1 MLPSKYAPGGLS
13 SEESSKTVTVGRRRP
28 MKPVNYV
35 LKTIESR
42 VNLAADKSSEDIEM
56 VPMDDVLEVEA
67 ISDYVVHRRNQ
78 GLTSDEV
85 MDLDLEASPCSPS
98 ALDYAYLV
106 VDTNFLL
113 SHLNIL
119 DDLKKTGLEY
129 MLKVAIPMAAIKE
142 LDGLKKSTKI
152 SDLDGELSGKSVGH
166 LARWANDW
174 IYAALA
180 TNSDTVVGQK
190 MSQVID
196 KFATQDD
203 AILDCCLFYQK
214 TYPNSLVVL
223 LSNDKNLCMKA
234 LTNEVLTVSYRRNM
248 TAKLIGEMVLNEN
261 QRRNVQLPRLPIEL
275 LDQLHNHSQ
284 TPEPVPIQPVELNG
298 HVTADQVQ
306 HINKIILSE
315 IQKLTI
321 SAVDKC
327 MRTAYGD
334 DLDLIRDYERSNIQ
348 NFKDIVGVLELFWLP
363 VFSSH
368 FHGSKISFRKS
379 HYQEYSKF
387 AQVPHNQA
395 DLIEFVG
402 FWLEILKRIYEKE
415 MNLTE
420 INALAQL
427 IQRWRN
433 LAQNLN

>member
-1 MLPSKYAPGGLS
+1 MLPSKYALGGLS
-13 SEESSKTVTVGRRRP
+13 SEQSSKTVTVGRRRP
-28 MKPVNYV
+28 VKPVNYV

-56 VPMDDVLEVEA
+56 VPMDDFLEVEA

-85 MDLDLEASPCSPS
+85 MDLDLEDAHVSPS

-119 DDLKKTGLEY
+119 DDLKKTGLKY
-129 MLKVAIPMAAIKE
+129 KLKVVVPMAAIKE
-142 LDGLKKSTKI
+142 LDGLKKSTRI
-152 SDLDGELSGKSVGH
+152 ADLDGELSGKSVGH

-180 TNSDTVVGQK
+180 TNSDSVVGQK

-214 TYPNSLVVL
+214 TYPSSLVVL

-234 LTNEVLTVSYRRNM
+234 LTNEVLTVSYRPKM

-261 QRRNVQLPRLPIEL
+261 QRRNVQLPRLPIDL

-284 TPEPVPIQPVELNG
+284 TPEPVAMELNN
-298 HVTADQVQ
+298 HVKADQD
-306 HINKIILSE
+306 IKNIILSE

-321 SAVDKC
+321 GAVDKC

-334 DLDLIRDYERSNIQ
+334 DLDLIRDYERSNIR
-348 NFKDIVGVLELFWLP
+348 NLNDVLRVLELFWLP
-363 VFSSH
+363 VFSSYLKR
-368 FHGSKISFRKS
+368 SKISFQKS
-379 HYQEYSKF
+379 RVQKNTKF
-387 AQVPHNQA
+387 AEVPHNQA
-395 DLIEFVG
+395 DLIAFVG

-415 MNLTE
+415 MNQTE
-420 INALAQL
+420 NNALAQL
-427 IQRWRN
+427 TQRWRN
-433 LAQNLN
+433 LAQNSG

>member
-13 SEESSKTVTVGRRRP
+13 SEQSSKTVTVGRRRP
-28 MKPVNYV
+28 VKPVNYV

-56 VPMDDVLEVEA
+56 VPMDDFLEVEA

-85 MDLDLEASPCSPS
+85 MDLDLEDAHVSPS

-119 DDLKKTGLEY
+119 DDLKKTGLAY
-129 MLKVAIPMAAIKE
+129 KLKVIVPMAAIKE
-142 LDGLKKSTKI
+142 LDGLKKSTRI
-152 SDLDGELSGKSVGH
+152 ADLDGELSGKSVGH

-214 TYPNSLVVL
+214 TYPSSLVVL

-234 LTNEVLTVSYRRNM
+234 LTNEVLTVSYRPKM

-261 QRRNVQLPRLPIEL
+261 QRRNVQLPRLPIDL

-284 TPEPVPIQPVELNG
+284 TPEPIAVQPMELNN
-298 HVTADQVQ
+298 HVMADQVQ
-306 HINKIILSE
+306 DNKNIILSE

-321 SAVDKC
+321 GAVDKC

-334 DLDLIRDYERSNIQ
+334 DLDLIRDYERSNIRD
-348 NFKDIVGVLELFWLP
+348 FKDVVRVLELFWLP
-363 VFSSH
+363 VFSSY
-368 FHGSKISFRKS
+368 FHRSKISFHKS
-379 HYQEYSKF
+379 RYSKF
-387 AQVPHNQA
+387 AEVPHKQA

-415 MNLTE
+415 MNQTE
-420 INALAQL
+420 NNALAQL
-427 IQRWRN
+427 TQRWRN
-433 LAQNLN
+433 LAQNHV

>member
-1 MLPSKYAPGGLS
+1 MLPSKYALGGLS
-13 SEESSKTVTVGRRRP
+13 SEQSSKTVTVGRRRP
-28 MKPVNYV
+28 VKPVNYV

-42 VNLAADKSSEDIEM
+42 VNSAADKSSEDIEM
-56 VPMDDVLEVEA
+56 VPMDDFSEVEA

-85 MDLDLEASPCSPS
+85 MDLDLEDAHVSPS

-119 DDLKKTGLEY
+119 DDLKKTGSKY
-129 MLKVAIPMAAIKE
+129 KLKVVVPMAAIKE
-142 LDGLKKSTKI
+142 LDGLKKSTRI
-152 SDLDGELSGKSVGH
+152 ADLDGELSGKSVGH

-180 TNSDTVVGQK
+180 TNSDSVVGQK

-214 TYPNSLVVL
+214 TYPSSLVVL

-234 LTNEVLTVSYRRNM
+234 LTNEVLTVSYRPKM

-261 QRRNVQLPRLPIEL
+261 QRRNVQSPRSPIDL

-284 TPEPVPIQPVELNG
+284 TPEPVAMESNN
-298 HVTADQVQ
+298 HVKADQD
-306 HINKIILSE
+306 IKNIISSE

-321 SAVDKC
+321 GAVDKC

-334 DLDLIRDYERSNIQ
+334 DLDLIRDYERSNIR
-348 NFKDIVGVLELFWLP
+348 NLNDVLRVLELFWLP
-363 VFSSH
+363 VFSSYLKR
-368 FHGSKISFRKS
+368 SKISFQKS
-379 HYQEYSKF
+379 RVQENTKF
-387 AQVPHNQA
+387 AEVPHNQA
-395 DLIEFVG
+395 DLIAFVG
-402 FWLEILKRIYEKE
+402 FWSEILKRIYEKE
-415 MNLTE
+415 MNQTE
-420 INALAQL
+420 NNALAQL
-427 IQRWRN
+427 TQRWRN
-433 LAQNLN
+433 LAQNSG

>member
-1 MLPSKYAPGGLS
+1 MLPSKYALGGLS
-13 SEESSKTVTVGRRRP
+13 SEQSSKTVTVGRRRP
-28 MKPVNYV
+28 VKPVNYV

-56 VPMDDVLEVEA
+56 VPMDDFLEVEA

-85 MDLDLEASPCSPS
+85 MDLDLEDAHVSPS

-119 DDLKKTGLEY
+119 DDLKKTGLKY
-129 MLKVAIPMAAIKE
+129 KLKVVVPMAAIKE
-142 LDGLKKSTKI
+142 LDGLKKSTRI
-152 SDLDGELSGKSVGH
+152 ADLDGELSGKSVGH

-180 TNSDTVVGQK
+180 TNSDSVVGQK

-214 TYPNSLVVL
+214 TYPSSLVVL

-234 LTNEVLTVSYRRNM
+234 LTNEVLTVSYRPKM

-261 QRRNVQLPRLPIEL
+261 QRRNVQLPRLPIDL

-284 TPEPVPIQPVELNG
+284 TPEPVAMELNN
-298 HVTADQVQ
+298 HVKADQD
-306 HINKIILSE
+306 IKNIILSE

-321 SAVDKC
+321 GAVDKC

-334 DLDLIRDYERSNIQ
+334 DLDLIRDYERSNIR
-348 NFKDIVGVLELFWLP
+348 NLNDVLRVLELFWLP
-363 VFSSH
+363 VFSSYLKR
-368 FHGSKISFRKS
+368 SKISFQKS
-379 HYQEYSKF
+379 RVQENTKF
-387 AQVPHNQA
+387 AEVPHNQA
-395 DLIEFVG
+395 DLIAFVG

-415 MNLTE
+415 MNQTE
-420 INALAQL
+420 NNALAQL
-427 IQRWRN
+427 TQRWRN
-433 LAQNLN
+433 LAQNSG

>member
-13 SEESSKTVTVGRRRP
+13 SEQSSKTVTVGRRRP
-28 MKPVNYV
+28 VKPVNYV

-56 VPMDDVLEVEA
+56 VPMDDFLEVEA

-85 MDLDLEASPCSPS
+85 MDLDLEDAHVSPS

-119 DDLKKTGLEY
+119 DDLKKTGLKY
-129 MLKVAIPMAAIKE
+129 KLKVVVPMAAIKE
-142 LDGLKKSTKI
+142 LDGLKKSTRI
-152 SDLDGELSGKSVGH
+152 ADLDGELSGKSVGH

-180 TNSDTVVGQK
+180 TNSDSVVGQK

-214 TYPNSLVVL
+214 TYPRSLVVL

-234 LTNEVLTVSYRRNM
+234 LTNEVLTVSYRPKM

-261 QRRNVQLPRLPIEL
+261 QRRNVQLPRLPIDL

-284 TPEPVPIQPVELNG
+284 TPEPVAMELNN
-298 HVTADQVQ
+298 HVKADQD
-306 HINKIILSE
+306 IKNIILSE

-321 SAVDKC
+321 GAVDKC

-334 DLDLIRDYERSNIQ
+334 DLDLIKDYERSNIR
-348 NFKDIVGVLELFWLP
+348 NLNDVLRVLELFWLP
-363 VFSSH
+363 VFSSYLKR
-368 FHGSKISFRKS
+368 SKISFQKS
-379 HYQEYSKF
+379 RVQENTKF
-387 AQVPHNQA
+387 AEVPHNQA
-395 DLIEFVG
+395 DLIAFVG

-415 MNLTE
+415 MNQTE
-420 INALAQL
+420 NNALAQL
-427 IQRWRN
+427 TQRWRN
-433 LAQNLN
+433 LAQNSG